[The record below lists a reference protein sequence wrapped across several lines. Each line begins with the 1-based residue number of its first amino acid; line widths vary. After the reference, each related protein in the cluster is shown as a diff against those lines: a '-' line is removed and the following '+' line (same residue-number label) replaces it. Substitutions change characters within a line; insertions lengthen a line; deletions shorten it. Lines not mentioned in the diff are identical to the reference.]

1 MGRPHHRRTVYIEPY
16 YSPYYTQLKEF
27 ETAPQ
32 VDVTKLIEAIT
43 GKQQSVISAIN
54 KMREQHLKNLTTAI
68 MSAIGSLTYNPYE
81 KILASSFEKM
91 AQQKAQPLQEM
102 QRIYTEQAKTA
113 GMPLRTAGAYVA
125 LPTPERLP
133 TARKTK
139 IVTPDEYGTT
149 PVSGWEDYSGTTPVG
164 AYEVPLETPEPKP
177 EDVAQYEQYL
187 PSYQKA
193 FEQARDFL
201 LTTKNALAS
210 LGFTEAEMKQAM
222 EPFVSAMREGLKSSL
237 AIGGT
242 LKPEYESFA
251 KEWGLI

>member
-1 MGRPHHRRTVYIEPY
+1 MGGSDRRRTVYVEPY

-32 VDVTKLIEAIT
+32 VDVAGLIEAIT

-81 KILASSFEKM
+81 KILSSSFEKM
-91 AQQKAQPLQEM
+91 AQQKVQPLQEI

-113 GMPLRTAGAYVA
+113 GTPLKAAGAYIA
-125 LPTPERLP
+125 LPAPEKLP
-133 TARKTK
+133 TALRTE
-139 IVTPDEYGTT
+139 TRYETAYYGDYLEQV
-149 PVSGWEDYSGTTPVG
+149 PV
-164 AYEVPLETPEPKP
+164 EVPLETPKARP

-193 FEQARDFL
+193 FEQAKDFL
-201 LTTKNALAS
+201 LTTKNALVN
-210 LGFTEAEMKQAM
+210 LGFTETEIKQAM
-222 EPFVSAMREGLKSSL
+222 APFVSAMKEGLESSL
-237 AIGGT
+237 AIGGM
-242 LKPEYESFA
+242 LRPEYESFA

>member
-1 MGRPHHRRTVYIEPY
+1 MGQSHHRRTVYVEPY

-32 VDVTKLIEAIT
+32 VDVTGLIEAIT

-54 KMREQHLKNLTTAI
+54 KMREQHLKNLTGAI

-81 KILASSFEKM
+81 KILTSSFQKM
-91 AQQKAQPLQEM
+91 AQQKVQPLQEM
-102 QRIYTEQAKTA
+102 QRIYTEQAKSA
-113 GMPLRTAGAYVA
+113 GTPLKVAGAYIA

-133 TARKTK
+133 TALRTT
-139 IVTPDEYGTT
+139 IIYGPDSEGS
-149 PVSGWEDYSGTTPVG
+149 PAMEIQ
-164 AYEVPLETPEPKP
+164 VPLETPEPKP

-210 LGFTEAEMKQAM
+210 LGFTEVEITRVM

>member
-1 MGRPHHRRTVYIEPY
+1 MGRPKRKRRTVYVEPY

-32 VDVTKLIEAIT
+32 VDVTAMIEAIT

-54 KMREQHLKNLTTAI
+54 KMREQHLKTLTGAI

-81 KILASSFEKM
+81 KILSSSFEKM
-91 AQQKAQPLQEM
+91 AQQKVQPLQEI
-102 QRIYTEQAKTA
+102 QKIYTEQAKTA

-125 LPTPERLP
+125 LPTPEKLP
-133 TARKTK
+133 TALKTE
-139 IVTPDEYGTT
+139 IRYDTVYYG
-149 PVSGWEDYSGTTPVG
+149 DYPEQV
-164 AYEVPLETPEPKP
+164 AVEVPLETPEPKP

-201 LTTKNALAS
+201 LTTKNTLAN
-210 LGFTEAEMKQAM
+210 LGFTETEIRQAM
-222 EPFVSAMREGLKSSL
+222 TPFVSAMREGLKSSL